1 MNSESTAP
9 ADHLQRSA
17 AQQNGLWS
25 PPPTAALVARE
36 ARAVD
41 WTARVDSPHGRA
53 EIRPST
59 ASFLQLHPSSDAH
72 SLGLLAGRRY
82 RAPRPGGPGYAVK
95 PYRILRY
102 AKSTDGVKFPMTEP
116 FHGKVGIF
124 TPL

>member
-59 ASFLQLHPSSDAH
+59 ASFLQLQPSSDAH
-72 SLGLLAGRRY
+72 SLGLLARRY
-82 RAPRPGGPGYAVK
+82 RASIPGPGLRGVTWADVHPHPVK
-95 PYRILRY
+95 PYHN
-102 AKSTDGVKFPMTEP
+102 VFWP
-116 FHGKVGIF
+116 
-124 TPL
+124 

>member
-72 SLGLLAGRRY
+72 SLRLLARED
-82 RAPRPGGPGYAVK
+82 
-95 PYRILRY
+95 
-102 AKSTDGVKFPMTEP
+102 STLSSVWPWLQAT
-116 FHGKVGIF
+116 
-124 TPL
+124 

>member
-59 ASFLQLHPSSDAH
+59 H
-72 SLGLLAGRRY
+72 SWNYEPHNEKVTHRKKLIVLL
-82 RAPRPGGPGYAVK
+82 
-95 PYRILRY
+95 
-102 AKSTDGVKFPMTEP
+102 
-116 FHGKVGIF
+116 
-124 TPL
+124 

>member
-59 ASFLQLHPSSDAH
+59 ASFLQLQPSSDAH
-72 SLGLLAGRRY
+72 SLGLLARRY
-82 RAPRPGGPGYAVK
+82 RRLRPGPG
-95 PYRILRY
+95 LRGG
-102 AKSTDGVKFPMTEP
+102 STIHVRVHGMQIFPHMWALCCRAN
-116 FHGKVGIF
+116 VGF
-124 TPL
+124 L

>member
-59 ASFLQLHPSSDAH
+59 ASFLQLQPSSDAH
-72 SLGLLAGRRY
+72 SLGLLARRY
-82 RAPRPGGPGYAVK
+82 RRLRPGPGLRGD
-95 PYRILRY
+95 RIQLLLSINL
-102 AKSTDGVKFPMTEP
+102 KST
-116 FHGKVGIF
+116 
-124 TPL
+124 